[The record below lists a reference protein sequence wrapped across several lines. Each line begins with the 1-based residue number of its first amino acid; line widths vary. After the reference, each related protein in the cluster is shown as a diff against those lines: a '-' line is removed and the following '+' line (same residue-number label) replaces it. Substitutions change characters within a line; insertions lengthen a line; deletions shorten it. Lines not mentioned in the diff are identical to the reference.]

1 LVSASTAAFEGR
13 FVFLATGVLDL
24 PTKRDG
30 RKGARSKEH
39 SKMTTRVGVGG
50 PSTGVYETATAPRVT
65 PAPAHPFQQV
75 MYAGS
80 AAIVNGAEAA
90 VTHLPGGGI
99 LAAAMRPGASN
110 AAFSL
115 SSPVSASANN
125 RPEGPTGTAGA
136 GTAGLATSTG
146 GNSGAP
152 GSADPSIEQVMS
164 QDADQ
169 NMYYLK
175 LQEQMSAESR
185 TYSAISNVLKARHD
199 TMKNAIGNIR

>member
-1 LVSASTAAFEGR
+1 
-13 FVFLATGVLDL
+13 
-24 PTKRDG
+24 
-30 RKGARSKEH
+30 
-39 SKMTTRVGVGG
+39 MTTRVSDGG
-50 PSTGVYETATAPRVT
+50 PSTGVYATQTAPRVT

-75 MYAGS
+75 MYASS

-90 VTHLPGGGI
+90 VAHLPGGGI
-99 LAAAMRPGASN
+99 LAAAMRPGVSSGVS
-110 AAFSL
+110 SL
-115 SSPVSASANN
+115 STPASVALNS

-136 GTAGLATSTG
+136 SSAGLSTTTGTGIAGASG
-146 GNSGAP
+146 G
-152 GSADPSIEQVMS
+152 DPSIEQVMS

-185 TYSAISNVLKARHD
+185 SYSAISNVLKARHD

>member
-1 LVSASTAAFEGR
+1 
-13 FVFLATGVLDL
+13 
-24 PTKRDG
+24 
-30 RKGARSKEH
+30 
-39 SKMTTRVGVGG
+39 MTTRVSVGG
-50 PSTGVYETATAPRVT
+50 PLTGVYSTQTAPRVT

-90 VTHLPGGGI
+90 VAHLPGGGI
-99 LAAAMRPGASN
+99 LAAAMRPGVSSGVG
-110 AAFSL
+110 SL
-115 SSPVSASANN
+115 SMPASASLNN

-136 GTAGLATSTG
+136 SSGLATTTG
-146 GNSGAP
+146 TGTSGT
-152 GSADPSIEQVMS
+152 GDPSIEQVMS

-185 TYSAISNVLKARHD
+185 SYSAISNVLKARHD